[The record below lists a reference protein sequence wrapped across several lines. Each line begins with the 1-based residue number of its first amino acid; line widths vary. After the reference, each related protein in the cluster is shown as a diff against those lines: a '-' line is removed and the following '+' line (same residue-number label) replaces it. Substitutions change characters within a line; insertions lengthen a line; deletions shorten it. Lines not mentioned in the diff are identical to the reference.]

1 MSDHDNDVFNNQVAT
16 PPVVDDKAAAKEI
29 ADIWVEKLTSI
40 VRPDGTPKY
49 TSVED
54 ALDALRASQEHI
66 ARIETENASLAEK
79 AKETETL
86 RETLERLKG
95 NNMNEEKPKQ
105 ETPASGGQS
114 DDAAIDERV
123 RRALEAREQQTNAV
137 NNVKKVQDALVA
149 RFGSKE
155 KAQEAVVAKANELG
169 VSTEKLKLDSA
180 QSPALVLAL
189 FGGANASHTPNTNS
203 FNFRG
208 VKVEDTEIKRPEQ
221 SLLSGPGATDRNRAD
236 LMRKIREKV
245 YKDNGITG

>member
-1 MSDHDNDVFNNQVAT
+1 MSDQDDVFGNKEIT
-16 PPVVDDKAAAKEI
+16 PSLNEPAAAKEI

-66 ARIETENASLAEK
+66 ARIETENATLAEK

-86 RETLERLKG
+86 RETLDRLKAG
-95 NNMNEEKPKQ
+95 NMNDEKPKQ

-114 DDAAIDERV
+114 DDAALDARV
-123 RRALEAREQQTNAV
+123 LKALETREQQTKAV
-137 NNVKKVQDALVA
+137 ENVKRVQDKLIEK
-149 RFGSKE
+149 FGSKE
-155 KAQEAVVAKANELG
+155 KAQEAVVAKAAELG

-189 FGGANASHTPNTNS
+189 FGGVSSSTSPNIGSLNI
-203 FNFRG
+203 RG
-208 VKVEDTEIKRPEQ
+208 GKPAETEIKRPEK
-221 SLLSGPGATDRNRAD
+221 SLLSGSGATDRNRAD
-236 LMRKIREKV
+236 LMRQIRDKV
-245 YKDNGITG
+245 YKDHGITG